1 MAPPP
6 ASMMTPLDT
15 PDLRRLEA
23 RLEAALPVIY
33 GRHPDAEGL
42 PAARRIA
49 AITAGLM
56 ADAGPAGNVADLVD
70 ASPDDAGLVVPG
82 LDNAGL
88 DDAAALNAAALFHL
102 AGPPGDGNRPAAS
115 AAIARAWLTGAGAP
129 DAFIAAVSGII
140 TGAAATG
147 NDNNGAGA
155 GDSVGVGVGVGDET
169 GDDAGSDLLRQAALL
184 DLTSVERH
192 RDWLRAA
199 PATYLRHC
207 LLPAL
212 TLRGRLTGP
221 AAPAAYDAMLPRLA
235 AWLDAQCADNPTG
248 VIPADW
254 RRLVEVPDI
263 ERGVAQLL
271 AGEDPVRVRAAMPAA
286 GRPYAE
292 YRGMQRAVIA
302 GSHDRILELAHARIE
317 ASRNVAAEKYL
328 ESDTI
333 HKPAVEENLFV
344 GARRQARRLGL
355 SPETAEDIARLLL
368 SNARAVQEH
377 TLNDIAQRVSRL
389 HGQVL
394 DADSPESGAGEAD
407 IAIPSLVARTG
418 DQPLARENEL
428 IKELR
433 VTGLNE
439 SYPGQRR
446 QFARWFASPH
456 PYMETGQLVG
466 SRDAAPFLQALAAG
480 QPVKV
485 IATMSAEGAMH
496 LGHGAL
502 AQLLVYFQ
510 TLGAQ
515 IVIGF
520 RGGGTK
526 SREGGDRPAASGAR
540 STAARREMAERLL
553 TLAAAGLELA
563 QTDAYLQTDRAAI
576 METALAL
583 GDAIPLSVLNSALG
597 LRLRD
602 SVTDTFRP
610 LLRLADILHTQQ
622 PAYGGPGPTLV
633 IDGIGGDVYVR
644 MARNVAERFGF
655 VKPSALYLRMV
666 RSLTTYQDPRTGS
679 AVEVMTNAVPQGR
692 IACDDDEDR
701 ARARIARAYTGGR
714 GTLAEQRERGG
725 NPDPRICAVSGLHAF
740 FATPEPAA
748 YAELQRR
755 CRAGALLCGECKGA
769 AADGVTA
776 YLRQRRQQRDSL
788 PAAAKRRARA
798 MAGLAARAQSD

>member
-6 ASMMTPLDT
+6 ASMMTPPDT

-23 RLEAALPVIY
+23 WLEAALPAIY
-33 GRHPDAEGL
+33 GSHPDAEGL

-49 AITAGLM
+49 AIAAGLM
-56 ADAGPAGNVADLVD
+56 ADAGPAGDVAGLVD
-70 ASPDDAGLVVPG
+70 AGFNDAGLV
-82 LDNAGL
+82 DAGL

-102 AGPPGDGNRPAAS
+102 AGPPGASNRPAAS

-147 NDNNGAGA
+147 NDNNDA
-155 GDSVGVGVGVGDET
+155 GVGDET
-169 GDDAGSDLLRQAALL
+169 GADAGSGLLRQAALL
-184 DLTSVERH
+184 DLASVERH
-192 RDWLRAA
+192 RDWLRAT
-199 PATYLRHC
+199 PATYRRHC

-221 AAPAAYDAMLPRLA
+221 AAPAAYDAMLLRLA
-235 AWLDAQCADNPTG
+235 AWLDAQCADNPT

-254 RRLVEVPDI
+254 RRLAEVTDI

-271 AGEDPVRVRAAMPAA
+271 AGEDPVRVRAEMPAA

-292 YRGMQRAVIA
+292 YRGTQRAVIA

-439 SYPGQRR
+439 SYPEQRR

-510 TLGAQ
+510 SLGAQ

-520 RGGGTK
+520 RSGGAK
-526 SREGGDRPAASGAR
+526 SRDGGDRKNGGDRPAASGAR

-622 PAYGGPGPTLV
+622 PTYGGPGPTLV

-692 IACDDDEDR
+692 IACADAADR
-701 ARARIARAYTGGR
+701 ARALIARAYTGGR

-740 FATPEPAA
+740 FATPEPAE

-769 AADGVTA
+769 AADRVTA
-776 YLRQRRQQRDSL
+776 YLRQRRQQRDGL

-798 MAGLAARAQSD
+798 MAGLAATAQSD

>member
-1 MAPPP
+1 MAPLP
-6 ASMMTPLDT
+6 ASMMTPPDT
-15 PDLRRLEA
+15 PDLRRPEA

-49 AITAGLM
+49 AIAAGLM
-56 ADAGPAGNVADLVD
+56 ADAGPAGNVAGLV
-70 ASPDDAGLVVPG
+70 DAGLVVP
-82 LDNAGL
+82 GL

-102 AGPPGDGNRPAAS
+102 AGLPGAGNRPAAS

-147 NDNNGAGA
+147 NDNNGVGA
-155 GDSVGVGVGVGDET
+155 GEGVGFGVGDET
-169 GDDAGSDLLRQAALL
+169 GDDAGSGLLRQAASL
-184 DLTSVERH
+184 DLASVERH
-192 RDWLRAA
+192 RDWLRAT
-199 PATYLRHC
+199 PATYRRHC

-212 TLRGRLTGP
+212 TLRGRLTRP
-221 AAPAAYDAMLPRLA
+221 AAQAAYDAMLPRLA

-254 RRLVEVPDI
+254 RRLAEVTDI
-263 ERGVAQLL
+263 EHGVARLL
-271 AGEDPVRVRAAMPAA
+271 AGEDPVQVRAEMPAA

-292 YRGMQRAVIA
+292 YRGMQRSVIA

-377 TLNDIAQRVSRL
+377 TLNDIAQRMSRL

-439 SYPGQRR
+439 SYPEQRR

-510 TLGAQ
+510 SLGAQ

-520 RGGGTK
+520 RDGGAKG
-526 SREGGDRPAASGAR
+526 RDGGDRPAASGAR

-679 AVEVMTNAVPQGR
+679 AVEVMTNVVPQGR
-692 IACDDDEDR
+692 IACADAADR

-776 YLRQRRQQRDSL
+776 YLRQRRQQRDGL
-788 PAAAKRRARA
+788 PAAAKRRAHT
-798 MAGLAARAQSD
+798 MAGLAATAPND